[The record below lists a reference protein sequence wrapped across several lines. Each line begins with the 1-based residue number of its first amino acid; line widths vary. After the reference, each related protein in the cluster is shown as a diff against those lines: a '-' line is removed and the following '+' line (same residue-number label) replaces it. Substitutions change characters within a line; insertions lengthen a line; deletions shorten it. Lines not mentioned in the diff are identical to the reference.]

1 MQTTGSQNV
10 MPKNLPAAL
19 FLRNT
24 MRYIFWSMSMLMMM
38 WMQNAVDIVYMGI
51 GHKSAMVVDHFQHA
65 ARIIVAK
72 RNVSKC
78 PLRYKSVY

>member
-1 MQTTGSQNV
+1 
-10 MPKNLPAAL
+10 
-19 FLRNT
+19 
-24 MRYIFWSMSMLMMM
+24 MLMMM
-38 WMQNAVDIVYMGI
+38 WMQNVVDIVYMGI